1 MSPRVPAAKAALKVR
16 TKGKDSPRIGAHV
29 SSAGHIDVAIDH
41 GVELGAEMVQIF
53 GAAPQMWR
61 RKEHPE
67 TDIAAFRA
75 KAAEHGIGP
84 NFIHGVYL
92 TNLATADPE
101 HLEKGV
107 ATLTADMRLGSALGV
122 AGVIFHVGS
131 HKGLGFD
138 HYLPQMAKAMRR
150 VLDDSPDDIQLCIE
164 NNAGTGDSVC
174 SSFEEIGR
182 LMAAIGSDRVKVC
195 VDTCHAYSAGY
206 DLAVAEGLELA
217 LSEIEQEV
225 GLGNVVA
232 VHANDSKTPLGSGK
246 DRHENIGWGSIGT
259 AGFRNLFQR
268 GAFQNA
274 AWMLEVPGFEGGGPD
289 ALNLDILKAFRVGNR
304 PPKIPDA
311 PPPKER
317 KSARGGSAKDRASK
331 SGVKPGV
338 KPVLKPGA
346 AKKAPAKVTK
356 KRAVAAAKKTAPAK
370 NAHKSRA
377 TKSGTKKPARA
388 KQA

>member
-1 MSPRVPAAKAALKVR
+1 MGNASRQNGA
-16 TKGKDSPRIGAHV
+16 TEGPRIGAHV

-61 RKEHPE
+61 RKEHSE
-67 TDIAAFRA
+67 TDIAAFRE

-92 TNLATADPE
+92 TNLATAEAE

-131 HKGLGFD
+131 HKGMGFD
-138 HYLPQMAKAMRR
+138 HYLPQMATAMQR
-150 VLDDSPDDIQLCIE
+150 VLEDSPDDIDLCIE

-182 LMAAIGSDRVKVC
+182 LMTAIGSQRVKVC
-195 VDTCHAYSAGY
+195 IDTCHAFSAGY
-206 DLAVAEGLELA
+206 DLAGAEGLELA
-217 LSEIEQEV
+217 LTELEREI
-225 GLGNVVA
+225 GGGNVVA

-246 DRHENIGWGSIGT
+246 DRHENIGWGSMGT
-259 AGFRNLFQR
+259 DGFRNLFQR
-268 GAFQNA
+268 GAFQKA

-289 ALNLDILKAFRVGNR
+289 ALNLKILMALRAGKRL
-304 PPKIPDA
+304 PKIPAA
-311 PPPKER
+311 PPPEER
-317 KSARGGSAKDRASK
+317 KSARGRSATGTAAKRTTGKRAATAKKTGSKATGKT
-331 SGVKPGV
+331 
-338 KPVLKPGA
+338 
-346 AKKAPAKVTK
+346 AKKAV
-356 KRAVAAAKKTAPAK
+356 KRAPRSKK
-370 NAHKSRA
+370 
-377 TKSGTKKPARA
+377 AR
-388 KQA
+388 KTG

>member
-1 MSPRVPAAKAALKVR
+1 MTKPTQSPV
-16 TKGKDSPRIGAHV
+16 GPRIGAHV

-41 GVELGAEMVQIF
+41 GLELGAEMVQIF

-67 TDIAAFRA
+67 SDVAAFRA
-75 KAAEHGIGP
+75 KAEEHGIGP

-107 ATLTADMRLGSALGV
+107 ATLTADMRLGSGLGV

-131 HKGLGFD
+131 HKGMGFD
-138 HYLPQMAKAMRR
+138 HVLPQMAKAMRR
-150 VLDDSPDDIQLCIE
+150 VLDDSPDDIALCIE

-174 SSFEEIGR
+174 SSFDEIGR
-182 LMAAIGSDRVKVC
+182 LMTAIASDRVKVC

-206 DLAVAEGLELA
+206 DLAGAEGLELT
-217 LSEIEQEV
+217 LSEIEKEV
-225 GLGNVVA
+225 GLANVVA

-246 DRHENIGWGSIGT
+246 DRHENIGWGSMGMS
-259 AGFRNLFQR
+259 GFRNLFRR

-289 ALNLDILKAFRVGNR
+289 ELNLDILKALRAGKR

-311 PPPKER
+311 PPPEER
-317 KSARGGSAKDRASK
+317 KSARGRSAKDTTPKAPAAK
-331 SGVKPGV
+331 KP
-338 KPVLKPGA
+338 A
-346 AKKAPAKVTK
+346 AKKAAKNPPAAKKPAKEALAK
-356 KRAVAAAKKTAPAK
+356 KRAPTKSSAKKRT
-370 NAHKSRA
+370 
-377 TKSGTKKPARA
+377 RA
-388 KQA
+388 KKA